1 MKTMFKGL
9 LIVLVLAALPMGAAA
24 QQLFDF
30 TGQALI
36 PGSVGGTLDMYGE
49 IFDPVPATTP
59 IPLDFANYQYT
70 LVVQGLTLDV
80 DGFTQ
85 AYSGGTITLYED
97 AGTVA
102 DFGSPATFTDGTA
115 ILIGTFPTLSRTV
128 FPGGIGSVAGTVD
141 WTGGTHFDDIAPE
154 DQPNWTFLSGT
165 HNGVDQAEPGY
176 DEMWDGKVE
185 PKEPIVA
192 DTASSFGSVKALFR
206 D

>member
-1 MKTMFKGL
+1 MKNL
-9 LIVLVLAALPMGAAA
+9 LMILLVVSAAALSVSASA

-30 TGQALI
+30 NGQALL
-36 PGSVGGTLDMYGE
+36 PASVGGSLTIYSE
-49 IFDPVPATTP
+49 VFDASPAVTP
-59 IPLDFANYQYT
+59 IPLDFTSYQYT
-70 LVVQGLTLDV
+70 LVVEGLILDV

-97 AGTVA
+97 AGTGA
-102 DFGSPATFTDGTA
+102 DFAIPTTFTDGTA
-115 ILIGTFPTLSRTV
+115 ILVGTFPTLSRTV

-141 WTGGTHFDDIAPE
+141 WIGGTRLDDIAPE

-165 HNGVDQAEPGY
+165 HNGVDQVEAGY

-185 PKEPIVA
+185 PKELIVA
-192 DTASSFGSVKALFR
+192 DEASSFGSVKVLFR